1 MKGLAIVLLV
11 MLPIGAAAQTTAAI
25 GDWQNVRALATGKH
39 VRVTERTG
47 SRLTGSIVA
56 VSDNA
61 ITIMAS
67 GQSREIPIQN
77 VRKLQTPL
85 AWRRTLQV
93 IGIPLGVVAGYFVC
107 PQCANEGNEEASR
120 RNMIIGGAAGALTLL
135 IPAYRT
141 VYEVP

>member
-11 MLPIGAAAQTTAAI
+11 MLPIGAAAQTTAAT
-25 GDWQNVRALATGKH
+25 GDWQKVRALANGSH
-39 VRVTERTG
+39 VRVTQRNG
-47 SRLTGSIVA
+47 SRVSGSIVA
-56 VSDNA
+56 VSA
-61 ITIMAS
+61 SSMTIMAS
-67 GQSREIPIQN
+67 GQSQEIAIQE

-107 PQCANEGNEEASR
+107 PQCANEGNEEAGR
-120 RNMIIGGAAGALTLL
+120 RNMIIGGAAGALMLL